1 MGEDEKSTRH
11 RVDQTIMIINA
22 LSNTIRQLS
31 LSALDLQAMA
41 LSKKHQMEAAVD
53 RVDDLGDVLDEY
65 IALLKELTNEFFD
78 ESGYKVECK

>member
-1 MGEDEKSTRH
+1 MGEDEKSVRH

-41 LSKKHQMEAAVD
+41 HSKKHQMEAAVD

-65 IALLKELTNEFFD
+65 IALLKELTGEFFD